1 VRLEFRPARLD
12 DAAFWSDVYT
22 AAHPN
27 EPLDPVMQR
36 YEWENGYEK
45 WQTDRTVV
53 SYDGRPIGVG
63 QMERPDWSLVP
74 KRFAHVRGEILPE
87 RRDSATL
94 GELFA
99 EMERR
104 AAAAGARVAVIRT
117 NDDDGARIGALRE
130 RGYRED
136 RRGKKWE
143 LDLVANRARLLAM
156 TEESRGRMRREDVTV
171 TTLAADRDPERYRK
185 AWRMSEEAGE
195 DVPSTLGNV
204 EETLDD
210 FMRWLGT
217 PGMHEDRVWI
227 ARKGDDVVG
236 LSVLEYPP
244 VRGVVGTAWTA
255 TARRVRGRGIA
266 RALKC
271 ETVAQAI
278 ALGVDRVRTGNDAKN
293 DPILHINETMGY
305 RLLLT
310 RVDFHKDL

>member
-1 VRLEFRPARLD
+1 MAFEFRDATLD
-12 DAAFWSDVYT
+12 DAAFWSDVHT

-36 YEWENGYEK
+36 YEWEHGYAN
-45 WQTDRTVV
+45 WTYDRRVA
-53 SYDGRPIGVG
+53 SCDGRAVGVVL
-63 QMERPDWSLVP
+63 MELPQAGVT
-74 KRFAHVRGEILPE
+74 KTRFASIRGEVLPE
-87 RRDSATL
+87 CRQPSTL
-94 GELFA
+94 AALFR
-99 EMERR
+99 EMEAR
-104 AAAAGARVAVIRT
+104 ASDGGAEIAVVRA
-117 NDDDGARIGALRE
+117 NEDDDVRIAALRE

-143 LDLVANRARLLAM
+143 LDLVANRERLLAM
-156 TEESRGRMRREDVTV
+156 ADESRTRMRREGVAL
-171 TTLAADRDPERYRK
+171 TTLAADRDPDRYRK

-195 DVPSTLGNV
+195 DVPSTLGTV
-204 EETLDD
+204 EETLAD
-210 FMRWLGT
+210 FMRWLRT

-227 ARKGDDVVG
+227 ARERDDVVG

-255 TARRVRGRGIA
+255 TARHVRGRGIA

-293 DPILHINETMGY
+293 DPILHLNETMGY
-305 RLLLT
+305 RMLLT
-310 RVDFHKDL
+310 RVDYLKEL